1 MALSFFFSMSLL
13 IFSKLFTRR
22 RLQREQQVRQDRYL
36 SVAREAACPRKA
48 SACREMY
55 KYQQYRLTDTHA
67 NKNCHMDE

>member
-13 IFSKLFTRR
+13 ISYSHGGDSSGNKKP
-22 RLQREQQVRQDRYL
+22 QDRYL
-36 SVAREAACPRKA
+36 SVAREAACPKKA

-55 KYQQYRLTDTHA
+55 KYQQYRSTDTHA